1 MTLKQNRGYVGP
13 LVVSMVQRCQSDGSE
28 IQPISPS
35 AAIKGRYPSKIEEC
49 QLVAARIRMPS
60 NKDEHVARCYLKD
73 DNTNNLETSVDR
85 MEGKGGPD
93 KAFL

>member
-13 LVVSMVQRCQSDGSE
+13 LVVSMVHRCQSDGSE

-49 QLVAARIRMPS
+49 QLVAARIRMPP
-60 NKDEHVARCYLKD
+60 NKDEHVASVLLKRRQY
-73 DNTNNLETSVDR
+73 EQS
-85 MEGKGGPD
+85 
-93 KAFL
+93 